1 MRLVSFRSVPDARA
15 GRLLRLHP
23 SRHNLRRRERRQS
36 RLCPSGSG
44 TQTDAR
50 RPASRVRERRVGPGQ
65 RPLDEESWAG
75 ASVGLE
81 RFSEVGAATP
91 AKEEL
96 REIGVQLLGSV
107 ALAAGFTERDGVV
120 SAQLEEQ
127 GPESDE

>member
-1 MRLVSFRSVPDARA
+1 
-15 GRLLRLHP
+15 
-23 SRHNLRRRERRQS
+23 
-36 RLCPSGSG
+36 
-44 TQTDAR
+44 
-50 RPASRVRERRVGPGQ
+50 
-65 RPLDEESWAG
+65 
-75 ASVGLE
+75 VGLE

-107 ALAAGFTERDGVV
+107 APAAGFTERDGVV